1 MALSGVFCP
10 LPSPDPL
17 QRRSTLDS
25 PGALNTSPLLDHI
38 VPRIESPSSYTH
50 AVDIPAKVYPFAF
63 NTTIFI
69 LYRIATTIVRI
80 TTKQG

>member
-10 LPSPDPL
+10 PPSPDPL

-25 PGALNTSPLLDHI
+25 PGALNPSPLLNHI
-38 VPRIESPSSYTH
+38 VPKLESPSSYTH
-50 AVDIPAKVYPFAF
+50 AVDIPAKIYPF